1 MPPEDFTGIPLRT
14 ATGQVPVQTSLH
26 YVKQKLPVR
35 QSKSMKYL
43 LQKHDLLFRIMRISI
58 QQISM
63 LLLAVSISHATVLS
77 GQNILEQRISVHAE
91 NKPLKSVLSLIEKE
105 ANVRF
110 MYSSKVVGAERK
122 IDVSVSAQPLGKVLQ
137 TVFDPLGL
145 VYRISGE
152 HIILSRTRAFES
164 MGDQMS
170 PLTARIRAPAE
181 RTITGTV
188 KDTEGEALPGVS
200 VLLKGSQRGT
210 VTDPAGKFVLALSDH
225 HLNGEAVLVFS
236 FVGFISKEI
245 SVGNR
250 TQIDVALEVD
260 NKSLEELVVV
270 GYGTQKKVNLTGA
283 VDAIKADDIVSRPV
297 GQASSALQGM
307 APGVTVTQRSG
318 KPGSDGGTIR
328 IRGVGSLGTSDP
340 LVLVDGVPMSLNN
353 VDVNEIESISVLKD
367 AASAAIYG
375 SRAAN
380 GVILVTTKRGK
391 SGQFSVSYRNNLGW
405 QQPTALMKKVS
416 GYDHMVM
423 INEANRNV
431 GRNAPFSEEYVEA
444 YRLNAP
450 SDDYPETN
458 WHKEMLKSRAFQQ
471 NHYIGINGGGEKM
484 SILGSVSY
492 MDQDGIM
499 DSNFKRLN
507 LRLNSDI
514 KVKDNLQVGLDII
527 ARNDIRKE
535 PPQQWGWLLR
545 YPHNIPGKNE
555 NGTWGV
561 GWDGQNGWASLKEGG
576 YTNDKRHELMAN
588 LKVNWQPFQGF
599 NLNLQAAPNILYRQD
614 KAFRKQVN
622 LYFPDGLIINPS
634 EFKASL
640 TEKYTKTVT
649 NNYRAVA
656 NYTKDIRSHSFNVL
670 AGIEAIDLRS
680 EWLEGFRDQ
689 YPLENYDVINV
700 GSTANQ
706 RANGSAFESS
716 LLSYFGRIN
725 YSFGDRYLLEMNLRA
740 DGSSRFTGDNKFGFF
755 PSFSAGWRLS
765 EESFFKD
772 IRWIKELKVRGSWGM
787 LGNQE
792 VKLAN
797 QEILYYPFASTI
809 TMGQNYV
816 FGADIPA
823 LGAAQIEAGNPAIT
837 WENTR
842 MVNIGLD
849 ASVGDFEITADY
861 YIKNTS
867 DILLRLPAPRISG
880 LVEPVRNAAK
890 VRNTGWDLGLGYRRH
905 FNGFQF
911 AASANL
917 SDVNN
922 RITDLVGTGPYIYAR
937 EIDQQGQPFR
947 SLYGLRSTG
956 YFQNQE
962 EIDSHAKQFG
972 PMKPGDIK
980 YEDINNDGVIN
991 AEDRV
996 IIGNTIPKYT
1006 YGFNVSLGY
1015 KGFDFSIFGQGVGKV
1030 DGYLDNF
1037 ATMAFYL
1044 GGTAQEWHK
1053 DHWTPDNPNAAYPR
1067 LTFNYPNNEQVSSQ
1081 WVRSAAYFRLK
1092 NVQLGY
1098 TLPQTIVK
1106 KLNISKLRLF
1116 SSAQNLFTLHH
1127 FYDSFDPEAPVGQGD
1142 FYPQVKV
1149 FVFGL
1154 ELSF

>member
-1 MPPEDFTGIPLRT
+1 
-14 ATGQVPVQTSLH
+14 
-26 YVKQKLPVR
+26 
-35 QSKSMKYL
+35 MKYH

-63 LLLAVSISHATVLS
+63 LLLAVSISQATVLS
-77 GQNILEQRISVHAE
+77 GQNILEQQISVRAE
-91 NKPLKSVLSLIEKE
+91 NETLKSVLTQIEKK

-110 MYSSKVVGAERK
+110 MYSSKVVGADRK

-137 TVFDPLGL
+137 TVFEPLGL

-164 MGDQMS
+164 LGDQMA
-170 PLTARIRAPAE
+170 PLTARILSPAE
-181 RTITGTV
+181 RTISGTV
-188 KDTEGEALPGVS
+188 KDMEGEPLPGVS
-200 VLLKGSQRGT
+200 VLLKGTHRGT
-210 VTDPAGKFVLALSDH
+210 VTDPDGKFILT
-225 HLNGEAVLVFS
+225 LNDRELNDNAVLVFS

-245 SVGNR
+245 PIQNR
-250 TQIDVALEVD
+250 SQIDIALEVD

-318 KPGSDGGTIR
+318 KPGADGGTIR
-328 IRGVGSLGTSDP
+328 IRGIGTLGNSNP

-391 SGQFSVSYRNNLGW
+391 SGQFSVNYRNNVGW
-405 QQPTALMKKVS
+405 QEPTAMMKKVS

-431 GRNAPFSEEYVEA
+431 GRNAPFSDDYLEA

-450 SDDYPETN
+450 SDEYPETN
-458 WHKEMLKSRAFQQ
+458 WHKEMVKKKAFQQ

-492 MDQDGIM
+492 MDQDGILE
-499 DSNFKRLN
+499 SNFKRLN

-514 KVKDNLQVGLDII
+514 KVKDNLQVGLDIV
-527 ARNDIRKE
+527 ARNDVRTE
-535 PPQQWGWLLR
+535 QPQQWGWLLR
-545 YPHNIPGKNE
+545 YPHNISGKNE
-555 NGTWGV
+555 NGSWGV
-561 GWDGQNGWASLKEGG
+561 GWDGQNGWASLKDGG

-588 LKVNWQPFQGF
+588 LKMNWQPFAGF
-599 NLNLQAAPNILYRQD
+599 NLNLQAAPNLTYRHD
-614 KAFRKQVN
+614 KSFRKHVN
-622 LYFPDGLIINPS
+622 LYFPDGTIVNPS

-640 TEKYTKTVT
+640 NEKYTKSVT

-656 NYTKDIRSHSFNVL
+656 TYNKTISAHSFGVL
-670 AGIEAIDLRS
+670 AGVEAIDFRTEFLS
-680 EWLEGFRDQ
+680 GFRDQ

-706 RANGSAFESS
+706 RTTGSADEWS
-716 LLSYFGRIN
+716 LLSYFGRLN
-725 YSFGDRYLLEMNLRA
+725 YSFNDRYLFEANLRA

-755 PSFSAGWRLS
+755 PSVSAGWRIS
-765 EESFFKD
+765 EESFLSGV
-772 IRWIKELKVRGSWGM
+772 RWINELKIRGSWGT

-792 VKLAN
+792 VMLAN
-797 QEILYYPFASTI
+797 QDILYYPFASGI
-809 TMGQNYV
+809 TMGENYV
-816 FGADIPA
+816 FGPDIPA
-823 LGAAQIEAGNPAIT
+823 LGAALINAGNPGIT
-837 WENTR
+837 WESTR
-842 MVNIGLD
+842 MVNVGFD
-849 ASVGDFEITADY
+849 ASIGDFEVTADY
-861 YIKNTS
+861 YVKNTG

-880 LVEPVRNAAK
+880 LVEPIQNAGK
-890 VRNTGWDLGLGYRRH
+890 VRNTGWDLSLTYRKN
-905 FNGFQF
+905 FNGLQVGV
-911 AASANL
+911 SGNL

-922 RITDLVGTGPYIYAR
+922 RITDLVGTGPYIYTR
-937 EIDQQGQPFR
+937 EIDQQGKPFR
-947 SLYGLRSTG
+947 SLYGLRAIG

-962 EIDSHAKQFG
+962 EVDNHAKQFG

-980 YEDINNDGVIN
+980 YEDINNDGFIN

-1006 YGFNVSLGY
+1006 YGLNVTLGY
-1015 KGFDFSIFGQGVGKV
+1015 KGFDLGIFGQGVGKV

-1053 DHWTPDNPNAAYPR
+1053 DHWTPENPNAAYPR
-1067 LTFNYPNNEQVSSQ
+1067 LTFNYPNNEQISSQ

-1092 NVQLGY
+1092 NMQLGY
-1098 TLPQTIVK
+1098 TVPKTVVQ
-1106 KLNISKLRLF
+1106 KLNISKLRF
-1116 SSAQNLFTLHH
+1116 FGSGQNLFTLHK

-1142 FYPQVKV
+1142 YYPQVKV